1 MSGRAKIGINS
12 TFAKRLDAAGW
23 GVFFLWVGAVMLTDL
38 SWTWSI
44 LGVGVI
50 VMGVQLALL
59 ARGYKTDVFMLAL
72 GAMLIGSAALDAASL
87 DWSVFPLGLIVLGAA
102 ILLGVFANRA
112 H

>member
-1 MSGRAKIGINS
+1 MLAD
-12 TFAKRLDAAGW
+12 LGW
-23 GVFFLWVGAVMLTDL
+23 
-38 SWTWSI
+38 SWSI

-59 ARGYKTDVFMLAL
+59 ARGYKVDIFMLAL
-72 GAMLIGSAALDAASL
+72 GAMLIGSAALDATSV
-87 DWSVFPLGLIVLGAA
+87 DWSVFPLGLMVLGAA